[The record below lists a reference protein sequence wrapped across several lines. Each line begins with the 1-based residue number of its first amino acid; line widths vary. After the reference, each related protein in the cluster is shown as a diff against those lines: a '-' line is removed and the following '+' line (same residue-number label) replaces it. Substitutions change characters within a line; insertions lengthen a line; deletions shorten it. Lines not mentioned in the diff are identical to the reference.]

1 VALRVTAKGQR
12 LLRSLSDDHEREL
25 FELVPRLIGSLTRIR
40 NSKKRGTPKAWGAL
54 ETER

>member
-1 VALRVTAKGQR
+1 MALRVTAKGQR